1 MLDRE
6 AMKRVFL
13 NIFLNA
19 AEVLADREDGRVEAV
34 LYARARKGRVYV
46 EIRDN
51 GPGIKPEE
59 QARMFEPYYSTKRGG
74 TGLGLTIVKS
84 IVSDH
89 HGHIR
94 IKSNEPSGTVFVIE
108 LPAVRSEA

>member
-19 AEVLADREDGRVEAV
+19 AEVLAGQADGRVETV
-34 LYARARKGRVYV
+34 LYARTRKGRVYV

-59 QARMFEPYYSTKRGG
+59 QSRMFEPYYSTKRGG
-74 TGLGLTIVKS
+74 TGLGLAIVKS

-89 HGHIR
+89 HGHVR
-94 IKSNEPSGTVFVIE
+94 VKPNDPAGTVFIIE
-108 LPAVRSEA
+108 LPAVRGEA